1 MCSSL
6 QDLNGQRWFLF
17 FVSPRI
23 CQLSRLW
30 RFFLCAYFF
39 LRYVLHLAGL
49 VNYEYIFW
57 HGGREKHQLSKT
69 IIFHFFEQ
77 MTGCQK
83 DETFYSYRF
92 SLQKTCMSVFCEN
105 SVHLHVAFFTMYFFL
120 TAMAERCMKL
130 S

>member
-6 QDLNGQRWFLF
+6 RDLNGQSWFLF
-17 FVSPRI
+17 FISPRI

-69 IIFHFFEQ
+69 VIFHSFEQ

-83 DETFYSYRF
+83 DEAAI
-92 SLQKTCMSVFCEN
+92 VFCYKKLACQ
-105 SVHLHVAFFTMYFFL
+105 SFVKIQYICMLLFFTTYFFL